1 MADGEARNSEK
12 VPAWAYALWPL
23 GVLFLA
29 MSAAKT
35 SLTGGRGR
43 GINLGLPAL
52 SVGNL
57 TFGGTG
63 KTPFTIHLA
72 RRLQAMGC
80 RPAVLLRGYGR
91 ATVGA
96 YLVTPDS
103 PPEAAGEEAL
113 LLARSLPGV
122 AVAVAERREEG
133 AALLADRANVLLLDD
148 AFQHVRVRR
157 EVDLLLVDASR
168 PRDLHAPPVG
178 RLREPLRAARRA
190 DLVVVTRGNI
200 TELPAP
206 LASRLKGVPRVGV
219 RFDWASA
226 PEPASPFGSWE
237 ALRGLPLVAFAGIG
251 TPGAFF
257 QQAREA
263 GLRLEASLAWP
274 DHARPNASR
283 LQRLLDEA
291 VRTQAR
297 AVLTTEKDHVKW
309 APLWSGPAPLL
320 FPRLEARV
328 EDPDGHLDR
337 ILRKLVGA
345 EP

>member
-1 MADGEARNSEK
+1 MAEGESRISEK
-12 VPAWAYALWPL
+12 APAWAYALWPL

-29 MSAAKT
+29 LSATRT

-43 GINLGLPAL
+43 GVDLGLPAL

-72 RRLQAMGC
+72 RRLQAMGR
-80 RPAVLLRGYGR
+80 RPAVLLRGYSR
-91 ATVGA
+91 ATAGA
-96 YLVTPDS
+96 SLVTPDS
-103 PPEAAGEEAL
+103 LPEAAGEEAL

-133 AALLADRANVLLLDD
+133 AALVAGHANVLLLDD

-168 PRDLHAPPVG
+168 PQDLHAPPVG

-190 DLVVVTRGNI
+190 DLVVVTRGGLS
-200 TELPAP
+200 ELPAP
-206 LASRLKGVPRVGV
+206 LASRVEGIPRAGV
-219 RFDWASA
+219 RFEWASA
-226 PEPASPFGSWE
+226 PEPASSFNSWE

-251 TPGAFF
+251 NPGAFF
-257 QQAREA
+257 QQAREN

-274 DHARPNASR
+274 DHARPDGSR
-283 LQRLLDEA
+283 LQRLLDE
-291 VRTQAR
+291 VERTHAR

-309 APLWSGPAPLL
+309 APLWPGPAPLL

-328 EDPDGHLDR
+328 EDPEGHLDR

-345 EP
+345 GS